1 MFDIFEGFPNS
12 PYAYVREILFEVSPF
27 SLLISPGE
35 QCLCRNETNK
45 SRANNMAWT
54 SVCLHVYIYSGKC
67 ICGFLGVNVISLL
80 ASLRIKILPRAT
92 QLGGSSEVGG
102 GCLESPNI
110 HRKSERYI

>member
-1 MFDIFEGFPNS
+1 
-12 PYAYVREILFEVSPF
+12 
-27 SLLISPGE
+27 
-35 QCLCRNETNK
+35 
-45 SRANNMAWT
+45 MAWT
-54 SVCLHVYIYSGKC
+54 SVCLHVYVYSGKC

-102 GCLESPNI
+102 GGCLESPNI